1 MQQQQTKNVL
11 TFSSHHFLLSWNK
24 AMTVRNTA
32 RYNRHTCVEKLGR
45 IQNPGL
51 WPSLKH
57 HILGRCYGNHCLV
70 LWVHR
75 LQKKKGEKFYG
86 PKENVRC
93 NKMFYKTKKM
103 CHNHAKENKMLKR
116 AEEQQV
122 TFWSHT
128 EVTQKSHG
136 RQQNISLNKRKYVTF
151 PVWHKLQHNASCN
164 LLGKGSQFI
173 IKQMATKYFRLL
185 LKMATYSQFKQVAT
199 CIYISLENDV
209 TLRIHTD
216 TEMFHIIITLENAVI
231 CNALGLK
238 HNPQHTLWKLYHIH
252 NSHKYRNVLC
262 HKKSETRMT

>member
-1 MQQQQTKNVL
+1 MCGKTWKNPEPRAVALLETPHPWTMLWQPLPGTLGPQAAKKKKEKSFMDPKKMSGATRCFTKQRKYA
-11 TFSSHHFLLSWNK
+11 TTTQKKTKCWRATS
-24 AMTVRNTA
+24 
-32 RYNRHTCVEKLGR
+32 
-45 IQNPGL
+45 
-51 WPSLKH
+51 
-57 HILGRCYGNHCLV
+57 HIL
-70 LWVHR
+70 
-75 LQKKKGEKFYG
+75 
-86 PKENVRC
+86 
-93 NKMFYKTKKM
+93 
-103 CHNHAKENKMLKR
+103 
-116 AEEQQV
+116 
-122 TFWSHT
+122 
-128 EVTQKSHG
+128 KSHR

-252 NSHKYRNVLC
+252 NSLKYRNVLC